1 MLPCTVVLPLLS
13 LTSLCLSCLC
23 FLTLSTYICFV
34 DTAWSWEKRKILVR
48 SESGN
53 PGFDD
58 LRERLAELAG
68 VNLKDLLDDM
78 KKDTAKKKSTTG
90 KRTTTI
96 SAIGGGLG
104 STGDIPSDV
113 MAVVT
118 GQTPSSDY
126 EATKKYKEILHRSH
140 IVDASQAAL
149 GQHDAHSANNLPATV
164 TAKNV
169 KKKFFGAVP
178 KSPPKRV
185 ALEIQ
190 REMAKPI
197 IIPNPEETKAASIR
211 LQRKLAK
218 QRAARKSMAAGD
230 GGDEVHVE
238 PSSEENTPREPGD
251 IREYMTL
258 LTICIY
264 DNLYAV
270 DKMLDLLQR
279 TVGAASYT

>member
-1 MLPCTVVLPLLS
+1 MCYCISAVH
-13 LTSLCLSCLC
+13 
-23 FLTLSTYICFV
+23 ICFV

-48 SESGN
+48 QESGN

-78 KKDTAKKKSTTG
+78 KKDTAKTKKKSTTG
-90 KRTTTI
+90 KRNTTMT
-96 SAIGGGLG
+96 ATGGGLG
-104 STGDIPSDV
+104 STSEITSDV

-149 GQHDAHSANNLPATV
+149 GQHDIHSTNNLPATF

-230 GGDEVHVE
+230 GGDEIHVE

-251 IREYMTL
+251 T
-258 LTICIY
+258 
-264 DNLYAV
+264 
-270 DKMLDLLQR
+270 
-279 TVGAASYT
+279 

>member
-1 MLPCTVVLPLLS
+1 M
-13 LTSLCLSCLC
+13 
-23 FLTLSTYICFV
+23 V

-48 SESGN
+48 QESGN

-68 VNLKDLLDDM
+68 VNLKDLLEDM

-90 KRTTTI
+90 KRNMTMVGMGTT
-96 SAIGGGLG
+96 GE
-104 STGDIPSDV
+104 IPSDV
-113 MAVVT
+113 MAVAT
-118 GQTPSSDY
+118 GQIPSSDY

-149 GQHDAHSANNLPATV
+149 GQHDMYSTNNLPATV

-230 GGDEVHVE
+230 GGDEIHVE

-251 IREYMTL
+251 KRHLPSPE
-258 LTICIY
+258 
-264 DNLYAV
+264 
-270 DKMLDLLQR
+270 
-279 TVGAASYT
+279 